1 MKNNIIKIRKQIVKN
16 TKNTL
21 ENYKFLENDF
31 DLNHLSNLSGK
42 NSIISI
48 IGTGVPNNSNINIL
62 SSEIFDEISHFKNEK
77 DDLHG
82 ISTILSSIIGEKK
95 KNTFQGISPDSSF
108 LLCKAFNDSGIAYSI
123 IILP

>member
-62 SSEIFDEISHFKNEK
+62 SSEIFDEMV
-77 DDLHG
+77 
-82 ISTILSSIIGEKK
+82 
-95 KNTFQGISPDSSF
+95 
-108 LLCKAFNDSGIAYSI
+108 
-123 IILP
+123 